1 MSTSPASPSPA
12 SPPAEPAPSTP
23 PAPASPVG
31 SAAAAATPPPA
42 ESSTA
47 DGSAAPSTPRS
58 PGASDA
64 PVEQR
69 PSPPQTTTP
78 TPSASGGSVALTP
91 VDLDRPLSSAAA
103 GDSLSHREYEAL
115 AGFARERLTA
125 LCDRRVPSGSADSV
139 DSESWSVPFAPTV
152 DATFRE
158 DLGGADANALVLV
171 PRRPDEPAGKPLTLL
186 ESSAAAAS
194 LYAELSSRFGEHDL
208 LARVVRTARVVAWLS
223 HAWRFVCFLS
233 SVVESMTAATLAES
247 GGESLLG

>member
-31 SAAAAATPPPA
+31 SAVAAATPPPA
-42 ESSTA
+42 ESSTP

-69 PSPPQTTTP
+69 PSPPQATTP

-91 VDLDRPLSSAAA
+91 VDLDRLLSSAAA
-103 GDSLSHREYEAL
+103 GDSLSRREYEAL

-125 LCDRRVPSGSADSV
+125 LCDRRVPTDSADSV
-139 DSESWSVPFAPTV
+139 DSESWSVPFAPTI
-152 DATFRE
+152 DATFSE
-158 DLGGADANALVLV
+158 DLAGVDANALVLV
-171 PRRPDEPAGKPLTLL
+171 PRRPDEPAVGSASTTYSRA
-186 ESSAAAAS
+186 SSAPPA
-194 LYAELSSRFGEHDL
+194 
-208 LARVVRTARVVAWLS
+208 
-223 HAWRFVCFLS
+223 
-233 SVVESMTAATLAES
+233 
-247 GGESLLG
+247 